1 MFRPTLE
8 YAERKVNLNEEVAD
22 SSETIGETGLL
33 LAKPVVVGDTAVVDL
48 LHELGVLSLH
58 QHGVQPL
65 APALLHPLEA
75 ELEVD
80 RQLQP
85 DLAVALQSV
94 DPAQNGTLTG
104 NNMW

>member
-1 MFRPTLE
+1 M
-8 YAERKVNLNEEVAD
+8 
-22 SSETIGETGLL
+22 SG
-33 LAKPVVVGDTAVVDL
+33 
-48 LHELGVLSLH
+48 HEHL
-58 QHGVQPL
+58 VQPL
-65 APALLHPLEA
+65 AAALLHPLEA